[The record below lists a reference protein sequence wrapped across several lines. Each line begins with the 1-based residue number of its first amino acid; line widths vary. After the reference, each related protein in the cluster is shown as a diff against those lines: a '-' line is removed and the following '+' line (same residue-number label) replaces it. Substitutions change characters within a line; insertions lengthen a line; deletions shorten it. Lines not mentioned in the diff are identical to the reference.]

1 MSSSRGGR
9 QITTTKTKNITSTK
23 YDIDTTT
30 NIGLSSGDTLGLAL
44 GMEKLAGSHEIKRIE
59 LGIGE
64 RKGFMSMLS
73 RAYEGMV
80 NSYEDREDRRV
91 NQELLERSAEVSDD
105 LLNAEKSLL
114 FKKSNNKVIIIAIIV
129 AGSLIVYMRYK

>member
-9 QITTTKTKNITSTK
+9 QITTTETKNYTTTD
-23 YDIDTTT
+23 YDIETTT

-44 GMEKLAGSHEIKRIE
+44 GMEKLAGKHEIKRME

-64 RKGFMSMLS
+64 RKGFMAMLS
-73 RAYEGMV
+73 NAYEGMV
-80 NSYEDREDRRV
+80 NSYEAREDRRV
-91 NQELLERSAEVSDD
+91 EYELLERSENISDN

-114 FKKSNNKVIIIAIIV
+114 SKKSNNKVIIIAII
-129 AGSLIVYMRYK
+129 AGAGVIIYMRYN